1 MGKHGEPVAE
11 VGFDITK
18 DLEMSVAEPQA
29 AICAKGLRL
38 AAKSQSARLL

>member
-1 MGKHGEPVAE
+1 MGKNGEPVAE
-11 VGFDITK
+11 VAFDITG
-18 DLEMSVAEPQA
+18 DWEVSVAEPQA